1 MKSLEHGVQ
10 AAEIRSFNLS
20 SETDLRSASMHA
32 MYVNS
37 KEHGGTA
44 HISLHLPEASV
55 DAHAATL
62 IDAFAA
68 AIRPGYGFQCRTDNA
83 LKGVAY
89 VLASSLYKNEKG
101 NFSGYLL
108 RNERIDLP
116 RMIYPVNYL
125 SAAQLDHV
133 VGAVSLRAFIGQRMG
148 QDGLAQVGDALYR
161 MDVGAEDLTDAN
173 NAFGE
178 AGFLISWVET
188 RKAKRGLS

>member
-1 MKSLEHGVQ
+1 MHLNCYFYDYQAADARDILGRLMALESALGLASRHFDYLYTLPSGRAIPGDFKSKAIDLKSLEHGVQ

-37 KEHGGTA
+37 KGTRRHGPHQPA
-44 HISLHLPEASV
+44 LPEASV

-89 VLASSLYKNEKG
+89 VLASSLYKNEG
-101 NFSGYLL
+101 QFRAICCGTSG
-108 RNERIDLP
+108 
-116 RMIYPVNYL
+116 
-125 SAAQLDHV
+125 
-133 VGAVSLRAFIGQRMG
+133 
-148 QDGLAQVGDALYR
+148 
-161 MDVGAEDLTDAN
+161 
-173 NAFGE
+173 
-178 AGFLISWVET
+178 
-188 RKAKRGLS
+188 